1 LMKTSRMLLAT
12 IAVLSGGCRS
22 DHPATAAWRGS
33 AELRDSVWVVTN
45 PDAPVFNSTQ
55 VRLSPQWDVELL
67 PDSVVGWESPEN
79 VRLLHGVAYVLDL
92 PAHRIAAF
100 DTLGRRVVAF
110 GREGAGPGEMKAPT
124 DLVVTG
130 DAVGVGD
137 GRLGRF
143 MLFDPQGHY
152 LRSTPIPQM
161 SSVIPVGDSAI
172 LVKYFQPEE
181 PGWRLISGDSVREMG
196 PMSNRGGADVPS
208 DVGSWRDASG
218 GVVVLAS
225 SSRPTFLVFSPSLR
239 LTRVV
244 NIKRPQERATDEQ
257 MTQLKASMNARLS
270 QMPIK
275 PDARASIVEEALKN
289 QAMRRDI
296 QGIAIDSAGGL
307 IGIWSQISQQY
318 GGGNAWVD
326 VLSLSGV
333 YLSRIALPRPLKAL
347 DLDDG
352 RLVTLAEDSLTGT
365 VTLRS
370 ARIELPDRWR
380 AIAAAPD
387 DTRRSD

>member
-1 LMKTSRMLLAT
+1 MKTSRMLLVT
-12 IAVLSGGCRS
+12 VAVLSAGCRS
-22 DHPATAAWRGS
+22 DHPVTAWHGT
-33 AELRDSVWVVTN
+33 AELRDSVWVVSN
-45 PDAPVFNSTQ
+45 PDIPVFDSTQ
-55 VRLSPQWDVELL
+55 VRLTPQWDVELL
-67 PDSVVGWESPEN
+67 PDSVVGWESPGN
-79 VRLLHGVAYVLDL
+79 VRMLHGVAYVLDL

-143 MLFDPQGHY
+143 MLFDPQGHF

-196 PMSNRGGADVPS
+196 PMSERGGPDAPHDA
-208 DVGSWRDASG
+208 GSWGDASG
-218 GVVVLAS
+218 NTIVLAS
-225 SSRPTFLVFSPSLR
+225 SSLPTLLVFSPSLR

-244 NIKRPQERATDEQ
+244 SIDRLQERATDEQ
-257 MTQLKASMNARLS
+257 LEQLKATMNTKLS
-270 QMPIK
+270 QMPLK
-275 PDARASIVEEALKN
+275 PDAKAGIIEAAVKSD
-289 QAMRRDI
+289 AIRRDVH
-296 QGIAIDSAGGL
+296 GVAIDSAGGL

-333 YLSRIALPRPLKAL
+333 YLARFALPRPLKAF

-352 RLVTLAEDSLTGT
+352 RLATLAEDSLTGT

-370 ARIELPDRWR
+370 ARIELPHQWR
-380 AIAAAPD
+380 AIAAAAGN
-387 DTRRSD
+387 TRRVE

>member
-1 LMKTSRMLLAT
+1 
-12 IAVLSGGCRS
+12 
-22 DHPATAAWRGS
+22 
-33 AELRDSVWVVTN
+33 
-45 PDAPVFNSTQ
+45 
-55 VRLSPQWDVELL
+55 
-67 PDSVVGWESPEN
+67 
-79 VRLLHGVAYVLDL
+79 
-92 PAHRIAAF
+92 
-100 DTLGRRVVAF
+100 
-110 GREGAGPGEMKAPT
+110 
-124 DLVVTG
+124 
-130 DAVGVGD
+130 VGD

-181 PGWRLISGDSVREMG
+181 PGWRLISGDSAREMG